1 MEKINA
7 SDPYNELYN
16 VYTWTWT
23 KLYNEN
29 H

>member
-1 MEKINA
+1 MENIIA
-7 SDPYNELYN
+7 SDPYNELSN
-16 VYTWTWT
+16 AYTWTWT